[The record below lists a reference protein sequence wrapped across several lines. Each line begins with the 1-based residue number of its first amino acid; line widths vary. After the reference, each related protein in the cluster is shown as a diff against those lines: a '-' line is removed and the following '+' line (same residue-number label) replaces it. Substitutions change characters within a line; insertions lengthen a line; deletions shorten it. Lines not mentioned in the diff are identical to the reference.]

1 MTTEPT
7 AELLAYGSDLAKLH
21 DLVVGDA
28 IIARTLDVDPA
39 ARDAIAVVV
48 PDGWRAEVLDPARH
62 EHLLPS
68 PRRAAGTVRFA
79 DPGGFADYWNRHN
92 GITSTLWADPEQPL
106 AVAVF
111 NDHEPRFDSL
121 HIAGDP
127 ESNDRGTHVAGWG
140 DHRARLEL
148 RPTADWQA
156 LQALASG
163 EWTGQ
168 ATFAERLE
176 DVADLVTSHKGAD
189 LLTLVNNLTAT
200 STRKVV
206 TTDLTGAS
214 SAVTF
219 EAAQSVKAAGGLE
232 IPTALIVTVRPY
244 RFLDFAPSLKVR
256 VRVRVH
262 SDALQLR
269 AELVHPDVI
278 AEATL
283 DALAAELARLGVPA
297 PWVGVP
303 R

>member
-1 MTTEPT
+1 MTPEPT
-7 AELLAYGSDLAKLH
+7 PELLSTGSDLARLH
-21 DLVVGDA
+21 ELVVGDA
-28 IIARTLDVDPA
+28 VIARTLDVDPTA
-39 ARDAIAVVV
+39 PEAIAVVV
-48 PDGWRAEVLDPARH
+48 PEGWRAEVLDPSRY
-62 EHLLPS
+62 EHLLAT

-79 DPGGFADYWNRHN
+79 EPDGFAAHFQRHKS
-92 GITSTLWADPEQPL
+92 IAVTVWADPELP
-106 AVAVF
+106 AVVAVF
-111 NDHEPRFDSL
+111 NDHVGRDGRP
-121 HIAGDP
+121 
-127 ESNDRGTHVAGWG
+127 GWG

-156 LQALASG
+156 LRVLASG

-189 LLTLVNNLTAT
+189 LLSLVNNLTAT

-219 EAAQSVKAAGGLE
+219 EAAQSVKAAGGVE
-232 IPTALIVTVRPY
+232 IPTSLIVTVRPY

-262 SDALQLR
+262 ADALQLR

-283 DALAAELARLGVPA
+283 EALTDALVGLGVDT
-297 PWVGVP
+297 PWVGTP

>member
-21 DLVVGDA
+21 ELVVGDTV
-28 IIARTLDVDPA
+28 IARQFDIDPT
-39 ARDAIAVVV
+39 DDTAIGTVI
-48 PDGWRAEVLDPARH
+48 PDGWKVHTVDPTAH
-62 EHLLPS
+62 EHLLDH
-68 PRRAAGTVRFA
+68 PRRTTGTVIHN
-79 DPGGFADYWNRHN
+79 DPRGFADYWRAHH
-92 GITSTLWADPEQPL
+92 GPAATLWADPRRPR
-106 AVAVF
+106 VTAVF
-111 NDHEPRFDSL
+111 NDHQ
-121 HIAGDP
+121 AAA
-127 ESNDRGTHVAGWG
+127 VAGWG
-140 DHRARLEL
+140 DHRAVLDL
-148 RPTADWQA
+148 IPTADWQA

-244 RFLDFAPSLKVR
+244 RFLEFAPSLKVR

-283 DALAAELARLGVPA
+283 DALTAELARLAVPA